1 LGSDLFVLPSMNENF
16 GLAIFEALYYG
27 MPVLISK
34 NVYLWED
41 IVKGGVG
48 WACDYS
54 VQSFSEKLIEVLQ
67 GRADFESKKKQG
79 LVFANKFTPES
90 LANTYMQFYR
100 NFMRNNFAE

>member
-48 WACDYS
+48 WVCDYS
-54 VQSFSEKLIEVLQ
+54 VESFREKLVQILHHNEDIEN
-67 GRADFESKKKQG
+67 KKKQG
-79 LVFANKFTPES
+79 PIFSKKYTPES
-90 LANTYMQFYR
+90 LTDTYRQFYCNLIR
-100 NFMRNNFAE
+100 NKSKR